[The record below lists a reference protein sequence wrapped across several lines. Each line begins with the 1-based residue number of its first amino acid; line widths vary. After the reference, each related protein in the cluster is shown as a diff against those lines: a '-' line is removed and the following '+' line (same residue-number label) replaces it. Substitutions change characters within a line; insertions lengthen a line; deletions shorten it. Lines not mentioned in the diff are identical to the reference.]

1 MQSKPRSATTL
12 LGSDWAA
19 YHAIQE
25 KLIDALSEWP
35 SSSDH
40 ALEWA
45 NKTRER
51 LDEAIDDWCKKENE
65 HEMAE
70 AAE

>member
-1 MQSKPRSATTL
+1 